1 MVCSG
6 SKTCTEIMWRGD
18 GTEKYVIYAKVGKGI
33 STYQFDSK
41 DYALEVIEKLKA
53 DGTKFTTNF
62 DE

>member
-1 MVCSG
+1 
-6 SKTCTEIMWRGD
+6 MWRGD